1 MATARRRVGLIGDDD
16 SARADRPSRGGD
28 PLVTSARMS
37 DLHEA
42 NRASWNAATR
52 AHNAHK
58 RDQAAFLRGGG
69 STLFPE
75 EIELL
80 GDLAGLRIAHLQCN
94 SGQDTLSLAARGA
107 RVTGVDISD
116 EAIDFAR
123 QLSTDSGIA
132 ADFVRAD
139 VIDWMAT
146 TTERFDA
153 VFCSYGV
160 VGWLSDLGPWARGVR
175 EVLSPGGR
183 FVYVEFHPLVWS
195 LDGAFR
201 LSRDPYFARGHVFTD
216 PVEDYVGRSGDL
228 LAPSGFVA
236 TDAAFENPHRA
247 NAFQWTLGDIVTAAA
262 SAGLVVERLDEYP
275 YANGCRVIPTLV
287 EREGRRLY
295 PPDGV
300 ATPPLM
306 LGLRARRQ

>member
-1 MATARRRVGLIGDDD
+1 MT
-16 SARADRPSRGGD
+16 
-28 PLVTSARMS
+28 

-58 RDQAAFLRGGG
+58 RDQAAFHRGGG

-75 EIELL
+75 ELALL
-80 GDLAGLRIAHLQCN
+80 GDLTGLRVAHLQCN
-94 SGQDTLSLAARGA
+94 AGQDTVSLAARGA
-107 RVTGVDISD
+107 KVTGVDISD
-116 EAIDFAR
+116 EAIAFAT
-123 QLSTDSGIA
+123 QLAVDSGIA
-132 ADFVRAD
+132 AEFVRAD
-139 VIDWMAT
+139 VIDWLAT
-146 TTERFDA
+146 TEERFDV

-160 VGWLSDLGPWARGVR
+160 VGWLSDLDAWARGIQR
-175 EVLSPGGR
+175 VLAPGGR

-201 LSRDPYFARGHVFTD
+201 FSRDPYFAPGRVFTD
-216 PVEDYVGRSGDL
+216 PVEDYVGRSGEL

-236 TDAAFENPHRA
+236 TEAAFENPHAA
-247 NAFQWTLGDIVTAAA
+247 NAFQWTLGDIVTAVA

-275 YANGCRVIPTLV
+275 YANGCRMIPTLV

-300 ATPPLM
+300 AMPPLM
-306 LGLRARRQ
+306 FGLRARRA